1 MRGVFYFYKMHGFIE
16 NVVNQIITEN
26 LDISDYI
33 FILPNKRAKIFLK
46 REISNISNKTIFSPN
61 IYEID
66 DFMSM
71 ISGIEKIS
79 NTELLFEFYRVYI
92 SKTNKKKQQKF
103 DEFVSWGKTL
113 LKDFNEIDKE
123 LCNTNSLFDYLENF
137 KELNHWSNFEKETNL
152 TKNYKEFWSKIKV
165 FHNELIKSLYKNKK
179 GYQGLIYRDAHKKID
194 NYKELKNIK
203 HIFIGFNALSRSES
217 EIIQKIIC
225 NNGEI
230 YWDIDVSIL
239 NSNYNNATFFIE
251 SYIKKW
257 SYYKNNKIKILSK
270 EYKHKKNINVIG
282 VPKNIGQIKYV
293 GNILSRMN
301 AQDLENTAIIL
312 ADERMM
318 IPMINSIPKN
328 VKDLNITMGYPLNN
342 SSIYSFFNILF
353 KIHSKPKRV
362 FYYKHILAVI
372 SHELITPILKKHI
385 DIASEI
391 KNQNLIYLDKK
402 EIIEIDEPN
411 KDVYKIIFSE
421 WSDPAHAI
429 NSCIKLISIFKSYY
443 SKESEFNSIT
453 IEFLYNINKVF
464 LQIKLATEKFN
475 FLKNINSLKIIFKEL
490 CEMNSTPFNGEPV
503 KGLQIMGMLET
514 RLLNY
519 NNIIITSM
527 NEGILPATFNNS
539 FIPFEIKKSNN
550 LQTYKEKDAVFSYHF
565 YRIIQ
570 RAKNVWM
577 TYNTE
582 PDTINNGEI
591 SRFITQ
597 IEVEGIHKIK
607 KNILVPKTPIL
618 KKNKEK
624 YIKSSLVIQK
634 INSSIKEGITTSML
648 SLYVYDKI
656 RFFERYVLKIKEE
669 KIEESMASNTL
680 GNIIHESL
688 ERVYKK
694 LEGKNLTIK
703 GLDQIAVTIP
713 KVVERIARKYVNEK
727 NLKRGKNV
735 IMIET
740 AKKYVLRGIELDKKE
755 ITSGNSI
762 KIIGVEKEFKIK
774 INNENYTLKGK
785 IDRVDEYNGIM
796 RVIDYKTGKKLYKR
810 DLEVKNCKELKD
822 KKGIYN
828 LQLIIYMLGLFEKTK
843 RNKIKS
849 GIISLKNMKDGVLEG
864 KFEGE
869 VLISRNKTGLFENII
884 IEIIEEILDQNKVFE
899 N

>member
-372 SHELITPILKKHI
+372 SHELITPILKKNI

-703 GLDQIAVTIP
+703 GLDQIAATIP

-755 ITSGNSI
+755 IISGNSI

>member
-1 MRGVFYFYKMHGFIE
+1 MHGFIE